1 MIKKPLLFQEAKAN
15 IPIPPSAT
23 IVSFVELLG
32 PETSAN
38 PKLSVE
44 AIKALVSEAA
54 LATAKRLSEDK
65 NAFYTIKDVD
75 PLDEKSSIFVRRF
88 QFDWVRFRNI
98 SPPIPTSGPS
108 PPPTP
113 LMGPESIARTASD
126 TTVWSNFNR
135 FASDLEHIQDG
146 NGQPEARRP
155 GWSIVERPPPKKQPF
170 RSSFQLPTPIGMTAI
185 VAGTIAAI
193 ELYRNF

>member
-1 MIKKPLLFQEAKAN
+1 M
-15 IPIPPSAT
+15 PIPLSAT

-65 NAFYTIKDVD
+65 NAFYTIKDAD

-108 PPPTP
+108 PLLSSRP
-113 LMGPESIARTASD
+113 MGPESIACTASD
-126 TTVWSNFNR
+126 TTVWSNFDR
-135 FASDLEHIQDG
+135 FASNLEHVRDG

-155 GWSIVERPPPKKQPF
+155 GWSIVERLPPKKQPF